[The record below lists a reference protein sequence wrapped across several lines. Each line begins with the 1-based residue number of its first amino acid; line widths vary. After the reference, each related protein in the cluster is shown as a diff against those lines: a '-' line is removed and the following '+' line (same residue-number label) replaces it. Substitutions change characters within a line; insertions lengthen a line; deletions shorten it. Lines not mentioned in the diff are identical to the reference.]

1 MKYIFIDESGELGKD
16 SNYFVIICIILDKNL
31 KNIERIITKLRHK
44 YPKELNKMVEFKGT
58 KTKNR
63 IIKEMLKKLNYYN
76 PEIYA
81 VVFNKS
87 NKWKI
92 EYMDNKNL
100 LYDLISCE
108 LAKQIKIDST
118 TSIYIDKSKTNMK
131 DINNFN
137 KLFMKNLNNKN
148 KFSVKMYHVNSRNYK
163 GIQIADSIAWSVFQS
178 VERNNPEFIDLIKNI
193 HIKRVY
199 ED

>member
-118 TSIYIDKSKTNMK
+118 TSIYIDK
-131 DINNFN
+131 I
-137 KLFMKNLNNKN
+137 
-148 KFSVKMYHVNSRNYK
+148 
-163 GIQIADSIAWSVFQS
+163 
-178 VERNNPEFIDLIKNI
+178 
-193 HIKRVY
+193 
-199 ED
+199 